1 MSGSGLRSV
10 SSVRRFVAAFV
21 FAISLASSAIA
32 QTDTKPLSLD
42 VPYVPTPQK
51 VVDKMLELAKIGKD
65 DYLIDLGSGDGRIPI
80 TAAQRFGIRAM
91 GVDLNPERIKEAEAN
106 AEKAGVS
113 DKVNFVEG
121 DLFKTDFSK
130 ATVLTLYLLP
140 EVNLKLRPRILKELQ
155 PGTRVVSHDFHM
167 GSWKPQR
174 TVHLDGDT
182 VYLWIVPGQKKSGS
196 RKTQ

>member
-1 MSGSGLRSV
+1 MRSV
-10 SSVRRFVAAFV
+10 SSVRRFVSAFV
-21 FAISLASSAIA
+21 VAISVATSAIA

-42 VPYVPTPQK
+42 VPYVPTAQR

-91 GVDLNPERIKEAEAN
+91 GVDLNPERIMEAEAN

-113 DKVNFVEG
+113 DKVNFVQG

-167 GSWKPQR
+167 GNWKPQR
-174 TVHLDGDT
+174 TVHLDDDT

>member
-1 MSGSGLRSV
+1 MRSV
-10 SSVRRFVAAFV
+10 SSVRRFVSAFV
-21 FAISLASSAIA
+21 VAISVATSAIA

-42 VPYVPTPQK
+42 VPYVPTAQR

-91 GVDLNPERIKEAEAN
+91 GVDLNPERIMEAEAN

-113 DKVNFVEG
+113 DKVNFVQG

-167 GSWKPQR
+167 GNWKPQR